1 MMRWKVSFEFFC
13 NRVSKKALFCLLLSL
28 MAYPSLTEAQM
39 KVFPHLQIFLVPSGT
54 QGGTHF
60 IAFWEEHDRLA
71 AGPFPLRLL
80 ELAGLNV
87 LLDLSY
93 SKPNDEQPVSAR
105 LKITR
110 PRVSTFG
117 DSDSQVIMDQT
128 ADFIAGRGGSKMFPS
143 RPFLVIGHI
152 SPSESVLAVGNVLK
166 EIQKRLLACDQ
177 QYRQELDV
185 GLNSAKRMSAYEHGI
200 QLIESTFPPCPGRT
214 P

>member
-80 ELAGLNV
+80 ELAVKSGF
-87 LLDLSY
+87 
-93 SKPNDEQPVSAR
+93 PPQA
-105 LKITR
+105 
-110 PRVSTFG
+110 
-117 DSDSQVIMDQT
+117 
-128 ADFIAGRGGSKMFPS
+128 IAGDPALDSIRDHPGY
-143 RPFLVIGHI
+143 
-152 SPSESVLAVGNVLK
+152 LAILK
-166 EIQKRLLACDQ
+166 KTA
-177 QYRQELDV
+177 
-185 GLNSAKRMSAYEHGI
+185 G
-200 QLIESTFPPCPGRT
+200 
-214 P
+214 